1 MLACFYPFSILIS
14 TFFGVRD
21 SLLDSGLFSVG
32 QNCIFCNMIGFVE
45 SSTFTASL
53 SQCNIGVL
61 SPCFCVP
68 FDNDI
73 AIIVDMVVFL
83 RLRQFFICQDDF
95 IFHINDDMGTIRHG
109 EGHAVAFVLDF
120 LGVWE
125 RFFDFRF
132 QVFLGACQLA
142 ICFSY

>member
-1 MLACFYPFSILIS
+1 
-14 TFFGVRD
+14 
-21 SLLDSGLFSVG
+21 
-32 QNCIFCNMIGFVE
+32 MIDFME

-53 SQCNIGVL
+53 SQCDIGVFP
-61 SPCFCVP
+61 SCFCIA

-95 IFHINDDMGTIRHG
+95 IFHINDDMGTVRHG

-120 LGVWE
+120 LGVRE
-125 RFFDFRF
+125 RFFDFCF
-132 QVFLGACQLA
+132 QVFLGAGQLA